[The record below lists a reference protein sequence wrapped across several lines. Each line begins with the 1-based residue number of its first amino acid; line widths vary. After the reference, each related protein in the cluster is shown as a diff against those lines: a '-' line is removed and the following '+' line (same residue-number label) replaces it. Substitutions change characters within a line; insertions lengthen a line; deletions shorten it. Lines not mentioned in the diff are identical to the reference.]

1 MVTIQDVARAAGV
14 SPMTVSNVLNERS
27 SVRPATRERVMDAIS
42 ELDYRVNVAARNLRA
57 GRTGTIGLAVPDL
70 DRAYTGQ
77 LASRI
82 VHAGQR
88 HGLRVVVEETGA
100 RKQSEMDAI
109 ALSRLRM
116 YDGLIISAV
125 GLGVADLEQ
134 MRPTGPIVLLG
145 ERISGSRVDHVGM
158 PNVEGARA
166 VVEHLV
172 QAGCRSI
179 AVVGAPPGFHL
190 DPERNDLDAALL
202 RIRGYH
208 EALENAG
215 IRPDPALIIE
225 TEEWSLAAG
234 AAGAAA
240 LSERGLT
247 CDAIFCLTDSLA
259 LGALRQLADEGL
271 RVPDDVAVAGFDDII
286 ESQYSVPRLTT
297 VAPDHEQIADTA
309 LRFLVERIAS
319 GDKPGPGRDV
329 TSSFRVM
336 VRESTVTGRTT
347 EHPDASQRAQ

>member
-27 SVRPATRERVMDAIS
+27 NVRPENRERVLDAIS
-42 ELDYRVNVAARNLRA
+42 ALDYQVNVAARNLRA
-57 GRTGTIGLAVPDL
+57 GRTGTVGLAVPDL

-77 LASRI
+77 LAARI
-82 VHAGQR
+82 IHAGQR
-88 HGLRVVVEETGA
+88 YGLRVVVEETGA
-100 RKQSEMDAI
+100 RKESEMDAI

-134 MRPTGPIVLLG
+134 VRTTGPIVLLG

-166 VVEHLV
+166 VVEHLLR
-172 QAGCRSI
+172 AGRRSI
-179 AVVGAPPGFHL
+179 AVVGAPPGFHD
-190 DPERNDLDAALL
+190 DPDRQELDAALL
-202 RIRGYH
+202 RIRGYR
-208 EALENAG
+208 EALTNAG
-215 IRPDPALIIE
+215 IRPDPKLIIE
-225 TEEWSLAAG
+225 SSEWSLAAG
-234 AAGAAA
+234 AAGAAT
-240 LSERGLT
+240 LVKQGFE

-271 RVPDDVAVAGFDDII
+271 RVPDDVAVAGFDNII
-286 ESQYSVPRLTT
+286 ESNYSVPRLTT
-297 VAPDHEQIADTA
+297 VAPDHDQIADTA

-336 VRESTVTGRTT
+336 VRESTATGSAT
-347 EHPDASQRAQ
+347 EVPGASID